1 MAAQCPSS
9 QMRIVT
15 NVSDVSDLLKKEKV
29 ASLRGRYC
37 YSDFTSRRPRRNK
50 FSYDQNFFLNLC
62 VKQMPYGRRTT
73 MRGAYRKRAPYG
85 RGRTTVPRKKKTT
98 RGYVRSNAIAN
109 KRQDR
114 AISRLYKLRYGPLQR
129 NLHFNST
136 PIFVN
141 ATQPIA
147 FDASDFTCSRISST
161 GVTAVGCQVWQVNN
175 LLLQITPA
183 SSFNTVN
190 GNALWEASQ
199 RDYPDGGRYKP
210 VYAEYQIEVSGR
222 RDIDDCWV
230 QMDLFTQHH
239 GFQTWQLA
247 TAGTSVNQR
256 VMPYALTNM
265 GNMITTNELNP
276 SLFKRYKRRR
286 ILLNSQTATTT
297 DTNNVTTGT
306 TSTTT
311 NTKYFRFRVAPK
323 RVRNQVFTN
332 PDTPG
337 EIEASAGQ
345 TQFGDYGLYQV
356 DPRTPFWCMI
366 SATDRTSLD
375 GDSLQINIRRHVVWR
390 DINGGTNL

>member
-1 MAAQCPSS
+1 
-9 QMRIVT
+9 MR
-15 NVSDVSDLLKKEKV
+15 
-29 ASLRGRYC
+29 
-37 YSDFTSRRPRRNK
+37 RR
-50 FSYDQNFFLNLC
+50 
-62 VKQMPYGRRTT
+62 YGRRTT
-73 MRGAYRKRAPYG
+73 RPRRSS
-85 RGRTTVPRKKKTT
+85 TVPSKKKTT
-98 RGYVRSNAIAN
+98 RTYVRSNALVN

-114 AISRLYKLRYGPLQR
+114 AISRLYKLRYGPVQR
-129 NLHFNST
+129 NLHSNST

-147 FDASDFTCSRISST
+147 FDASDFTCQRTAST
-161 GVTAVGCQVWQVNN
+161 GLQSVGCQIWQVNN

-183 SSFNTVN
+183 SGFNTVI

-199 RDYPDGGRYKP
+199 RDFPDGGRYKP
-210 VYAEYQIEVSGR
+210 LYAEYQIEVSGR
-222 RDIDDCWV
+222 RNIDDCWV

-247 TAGTSVNQR
+247 GAGTSVNQR

-276 SLFKRYKRRR
+276 SLFKRYKRKR
-286 ILLNSQTATTT
+286 ILLNSQTSTTT
-297 DTNNVTTGT
+297 DTTNVTTGT
-306 TSTTT
+306 TGTTT

-323 RVRNQVFTN
+323 RPRKQVFSS

-337 EIEASAGQ
+337 EIENPNPQ

-375 GDSLQINIRRHVVWR
+375 GDSLQVSIRRHVVWR
-390 DINGGTNL
+390 DINGGTTL